1 MCPDVLLRKRILAR
15 SVMTTMISVQSVK
28 KVMPKKME
36 FASRVVRL
44 LRLFTVTNALK
55 IILSAQKT
63 DAKMAMN

>member
-44 LRLFTVTNALK
+44 LRLFIVTNALK